1 MRRTSLG
8 LLLFFA
14 ACGGGG
20 SSTVDGSVPLADADP
35 NAPDADPN
43 SPDAME
49 GTPDATPP
57 PNCSPVQG
65 TPTLAAQKIGGGI
78 DSPVDIKSPRNDS
91 RIFVVSQ
98 LGQIRIIKGDN
109 NVLDTPFLDVS
120 DLISNGSERGLLGLA
135 FHPNYATNGRFFIYY
150 TRSDGS
156 VVLAEGTVSSNA
168 DVANATTTPLLTIT
182 HTQYPNHNGGWID
195 FGPDKRL
202 YMGIGDGG
210 SGGDPNLH
218 GQDTTD
224 LLAKILRLDVDTPGM
239 AKPAPNNPFINDGND
254 NKKKVW
260 AYGVRNPWRNSFDR
274 KTGDLYIGDVG
285 QDFVEE
291 IDVQPSNSTGGLNYG
306 WSIMEGTTCFN
317 RNNVK
322 FPLPDCDKAG
332 KVLPIYEY
340 PHNGAGASVTGGYV
354 YRGCKMP
361 ALEGTYFFADEAFKA
376 FFSLKWDGA
385 NAQTGFKKY
394 DQLAQYRVTTF
405 GQDIDGEI
413 LFADYGTDSIFRLVP
428 AP

>member
-1 MRRTSLG
+1 MALG
-8 LLLFFA
+8 
-14 ACGGGG
+14 CGKDSNG
-20 SSTVDGSVPLADADP
+20 SADASAPLADADP

-43 SPDAME
+43 APDAAS
-49 GTPDATPP
+49 GTADAAVPSC
-57 PNCSPVQG
+57 NPVQG
-65 TPTLAAQKIGGGI
+65 TPVLAAQKIGANI
-78 DSPVDIKSPRNDS
+78 DAPVDIKSPPGDS

-135 FHPNYATNGRFFIYY
+135 FHPSYAQNGRFFIYY
-150 TRSDGS
+150 TRTDGS

-168 DVANATTTPLLTIT
+168 DVANATTTPLLTVT
-182 HTQYPNHNGGWID
+182 HTQFPNHNGGWID

-210 SGGDPNLH
+210 SGGDPNDH
-218 GQDTTD
+218 GQDTTI

-239 AKPAPNNPFINDGND
+239 AKPAPNNPFIGDANE
-254 NKKKVW
+254 NKKKIW
-260 AYGVRNPWRNSFDR
+260 AYGVRNPWRNSFDK

-285 QDFVEE
+285 QDEWEE
-291 IDVQPSNSTGGLNYG
+291 IDVQPAGTTAAINYG
-306 WSIMEGTTCFN
+306 WDDMEGTHCFEPANGCLTAN
-317 RNNVK
+317 RK
-322 FPLPDCDKAG
+322 
-332 KVLPIYEY
+332 LPIYEY
-340 PHNGAGASVTGGYV
+340 PHESAAGSSITGGYV

-361 ALEGTYFFADEAFKA
+361 GIAGTYFFSDEAFKA

-385 NAQTGFKKY
+385 NGNTDFKEYNQFAQF
-394 DQLAQYRVTTF
+394 RVTTF
-405 GQDIDGEI
+405 GQDVDGEI
-413 LFADYGTDSIFRLVP
+413 LFSDYGGDSIYRLVP